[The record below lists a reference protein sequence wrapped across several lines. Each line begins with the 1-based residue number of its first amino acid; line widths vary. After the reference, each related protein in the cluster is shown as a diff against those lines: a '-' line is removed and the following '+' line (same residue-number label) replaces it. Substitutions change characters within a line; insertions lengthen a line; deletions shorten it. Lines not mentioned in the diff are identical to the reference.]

1 MAKFTCFYCGQNIEY
16 DDSYAGQQINCPT
29 CQATIVVP
37 QLPPQKVAGKS
48 GRGIL
53 RVVLISLVALALC
66 VGLLIGGEH
75 FYSQHK
81 ARQATARISQSPGDV
96 DAQNGTDRSGSELRV
111 SSDFAGGS
119 AKVLNIDQTNNSV
132 RIMPAGDPKQGWPCW
147 WYFRLDGA
155 DTNQPVSLEVIANQ
169 AVVQTDKP
177 GQTRKLAADWS
188 LPDQAAFSTDGTNWE
203 HTARGEQHGNKTV
216 YHIQTAFPTLWL
228 AWGPPFTLKD
238 ANQLIQKVCDSS
250 PYAKSFVLAQTR
262 GGRPVPGVRISQ
274 PGAADAPRFNVWI
287 QARQHA
293 WESGSSWLARGFA
306 EWLVSDDPAAESL
319 RRKTDIVIIPIM
331 DVDSVETGQGGKDA
345 IPHDQDMDWG
355 NDVYFPEVRAG
366 MEKLSALVKA
376 DQLDLFL
383 DLHNPSFRDR
393 VIGFYLPIVPLLSP
407 QRATNDDSFLKIVRE
422 QLTDPLPYTGK
433 IIADTRTT
441 YDPNVDKTVDT
452 WMQAHSQPH
461 VVSLTLEIP
470 WNAPASTP
478 SGYLKAGA
486 QLGRSIELYLQP
498 AIRP

>member
-1 MAKFTCFYCGQNIEY
+1 MAKFTCFSCGQNIEC
-16 DDSYAGQQINCPT
+16 DDSYAGRQINCPT
-29 CQATIVVP
+29 CQAAIVMP
-37 QLPPQKVAGKS
+37 QLSPQKVAGKNR
-48 GRGIL
+48 RGIL
-53 RVVLISLVALALC
+53 RAALILLVAPVLC
-66 VGLLIGGEH
+66 VGLLISGKH
-75 FYSQHK
+75 FHSQHK
-81 ARQATARISQSPGDV
+81 VTQSAVRISQSPGDV
-96 DAQNGTDRSGSELRV
+96 DAQNETNRAGSRLRV
-111 SSDFAGGS
+111 SSDFASGS
-119 AKVLNIDQTNNSV
+119 AKVLNIDQANNSV
-132 RIMPAGDPKQGWPCW
+132 RITPAGNPKQGWPCW
-147 WYFRLDGA
+147 WYFRLDGV
-155 DTNQPVSLEVIANQ
+155 DTNRPLVLEVTANQ
-169 AVVQTDKP
+169 EIVQTDTLGK
-177 GQTRKLAADWS
+177 TRKLAADWS

-203 HTARGEQHGNKTV
+203 HTPKGERQGSHTV
-216 YHIQTAFPTLWL
+216 YHINAAASTLWL

-238 ANQLIQKVCDSS
+238 ADQLIQKVCDNS
-250 PYAKSFVLAQTR
+250 PYAKSFVLAQTH

-274 PGAADAPRFNVWI
+274 PGVAGASRFGVWV

-319 RRKTDIVIIPIM
+319 RRKADIVIIPVM

-366 MEKLSALVKA
+366 MEKLSALAKA

-383 DLHNPSFRDR
+383 DLHNPGHGSHALD
-393 VIGFYLPIVPLLSP
+393 FYVPPPVLSSP
-407 QRATNDDSFLKIVRE
+407 QRTANDDNFLKIVQQ
-422 QLTDPLPYTGK
+422 QLTGPFPYTGK
-433 IIADTRTT
+433 IEADTRTT

-452 WMQAHSQPH
+452 WMQAQSQSH

-470 WNAPASTP
+470 WNVPASTP

>member
-16 DDSYAGQQINCPT
+16 NDSYAGQQINCPT
-29 CQATIVVP
+29 CQAAIVVP

-48 GRGIL
+48 GRGTL
-53 RVVLISLVALALC
+53 RVMLISLVALALC

-81 ARQATARISQSPGDV
+81 ATARISQSRGDV
-96 DAQNGTDRSGSELRV
+96 GAQNETDRAGSGLRV

-132 RIMPAGDPKQGWPCW
+132 RITPAGDPKQGWPCW

-155 DTNQPVSLEVIANQ
+155 DTNQPLILEVVANQ
-169 AVVQTDKP
+169 SPVQVEKSD
-177 GQTRKLAADWS
+177 QTRKLAADWS

-203 HTARGEQHGNKTV
+203 HTDKGERQGSHTV
-216 YHIQTAFPTLWL
+216 YHINAAASTLWL

-238 ANQLIQKVCDSS
+238 ANQLIQKVCDNS

-262 GGRPVPGVRISQ
+262 GGRSVPGVRISQ
-274 PGAADAPRFNVWI
+274 PGAADAPRFSVWI

-306 EWLVSDDPAAESL
+306 EWLVSDDPAAASL
-319 RRKTDIVIIPIM
+319 RRKADIVIIPVFDM
-331 DVDSVETGQGGKDA
+331 DSVETGQGGKDA
-345 IPHDQDMDWG
+345 IPHDQNRDWG

-366 MEKLSALVKA
+366 MEKLSALAKA

-383 DLHNPSFRDR
+383 DLHNPGRSDR
-393 VIGFYLPIVPLLSP
+393 VINFYIPPPVFSSP
-407 QRATNDDSFLKIVRE
+407 QRTANDDNFLKIVRE
-422 QLTDPLPYTGK
+422 QLNEPFPYTGK
-433 IIADTRTT
+433 ISPDKRTT

-452 WMQAHSQPH
+452 WMQAQSQPH
-461 VVSLTLEIP
+461 VVSLTMEIP
-470 WNAPASTP
+470 WNVPASTP